1 MFSAFNMSCKL
12 NYQKSIKQFTVKNPE
27 NTYYDSQILKKFC
40 SILVLLF
47 DCTLT
52 TFFNIKIKK
61 KSQNGKNLRFSNNFW
76 FKIEWSG
83 SGSRRQK
90 NFWIR
95 WIRITIRNRIR
106 NTGPNYTYYTIKF
119 WFEAKKCVKIQICK
133 CRRGSETKFSD
144 PVYDPCSD

>member
-61 KSQNGKNLRFSNNFW
+61 K
-76 FKIEWSG
+76 
-83 SGSRRQK
+83 
-90 NFWIR
+90 
-95 WIRITIRNRIR
+95 IT
-106 NTGPNYTYYTIKF
+106 K
-119 WFEAKKCVKIQICK
+119 Q
-133 CRRGSETKFSD
+133 
-144 PVYDPCSD
+144 